1 MLSCKELTR
10 KIASDELAQA
20 GWSERVAIRLHLLMC
35 RHCRRYTAQ
44 LQAIGASARELWGV
58 GCEDPNTME
67 RLESKILERPARDMG
82 STDDSKESPKRGL
95 NND

>member
-58 GCEDPNTME
+58 RCEDPNTVE
-67 RLESKILERPARDMG
+67 RLESKILESTARDMG
-82 STDDSKESPKRGL
+82 LSGDSKRVPERPE
-95 NND
+95 

>member
-1 MLSCKELTR
+1 MLSCKELAR

-20 GWSERVAIRLHLLMC
+20 GWSERAAIRFHLLMC
-35 RHCRRYTAQ
+35 RRCRRYVAQ
-44 LQAIGASARELWGV
+44 LQAIGASARVLWGA

-82 STDDSKESPKRGL
+82 SSGDRKESLERGP
-95 NND
+95 DD